1 MGVTVRPLSDALGA
15 EILGA
20 DLAAPLG
27 DGAFAAI
34 ERALIDHKVLAIRGQ
49 ELTPAGHVAF
59 AARFGEVAVHENAQF
74 MLDDQPEILVLSND
88 RRDGRPVGVIDAGDA
103 WHSDFSYRPVPSLT
117 TILFALRIPESGGDT
132 EFADMVAAYDA
143 LPAATRSRIDGL
155 MAIHTINKLRNSR
168 IAISPE
174 RENAGD
180 YYRRRGAE
188 QPDVTHPL
196 VRTHPVT
203 GRRAL
208 YVSPRF
214 TIGIAGIDDGEAQAL
229 LDELFAHQI
238 DPRFVYRHG
247 WRKGDVVM
255 WDNRSVIHRACGGHV
270 YPDIRH
276 IHRATVLGDA
286 PY

>member
-1 MGVTVRPLSDALGA
+1 MGVTVRPLLDALGA

-34 ERALIDHKVLAIRGQ
+34 ERALIDHKVLAVRDQ
-49 ELTPAGHVAF
+49 ELTPAAHVAF

-74 MLDDQPEILVLSND
+74 MLDGQAEILVLSND

-143 LPAATRSRIDGL
+143 LPAATKSRIGGL
-155 MAIHTINKLRNSR
+155 RAIHTINKLRNPR

-203 GRRAL
+203 GRKAL

-214 TIGIAGIDDGEAQAL
+214 TIGIAGIDAGEAQAL
-229 LDELFAHQI
+229 LDELFAHQV